1 MKIFIAILFLLV
13 FIGFQSEIQDLQNA
27 VYELNLEIDELKK
40 GK

>member
-13 FIGFQSEIQDLQNA
+13 FIGFQSEIQDLQNT